1 MTASNKTTIKSYF
14 ETNDKP
20 TQSQFGDLIDSYVD
34 TIGGA
39 MTGDLQLPAI
49 PVSALSATNKQYVDA
64 TVSSAVA
71 AVSIASAAITS
82 GTINGATIGA
92 TTPTTGA
99 FTRVS
104 AASMNISGVV
114 SAATV
119 AAAAATITG
128 ITYPVGIIDRAY
140 STYASYSNLNVVIPA
155 DNTPPLNT
163 EGTSVLSATITP
175 KSATTRL
182 RARFAGFAGGGTTAL
197 SLCTALFIN
206 SIVTA
211 VQATAGIVT
220 STSSSSPM
228 AMEYEYVPGT
238 TTAQTITVRAGPGST
253 GSMFMNGTNQ
263 AQLFGGIA
271 AATLILE
278 EIYA

>member
-1 MTASNKTTIKSYF
+1 MAASNKATIKAFF
-14 ETNDKP
+14 ETGDDP

-34 TIGGA
+34 TIGGT
-39 MTGDLQLPAI
+39 MTGELNLYAS
-49 PVSALSATNKQYVDA
+49 PVSALGAAPKQYVD
-64 TVSSAVA
+64 TAVA
-71 AVSIASAAITS
+71 AVAASAAITS

-104 AASMNISGVV
+104 AASMNVSGIV

-140 STYASYSNLNVVIPA
+140 STYTSYANLNVVIPA

-163 EGTSVLSATITP
+163 EGSSVLSASITP

-197 SLCTALFIN
+197 SLCAAMFIN
-206 SIVTA
+206 STVTA

-238 TTAQTITVRAGPGST
+238 VAAQTITVRVGPGST

-263 AQLFGGIA
+263 AQLFGGSC

>member
-1 MTASNKTTIKSYF
+1 MTASNKTTIKAFF
-14 ETNDKP
+14 ETGDKP
-20 TQSQFGDLIDSYVD
+20 TQSQFGDLIDSYVN

-39 MTGDLQLPAI
+39 MTGDLQLFSN
-49 PVSALSATNKQYVDA
+49 PVSALSATPKQYVDA
-64 TVSSAVA
+64 AVA
-71 AVSIASAAITS
+71 AISIASAAITS
-82 GTINGATIGA
+82 GTIDGATIGA
-92 TTPTTGA
+92 VNPTTGS

-104 AASMNISGVV
+104 ATSINVSGIV

-119 AAAAATITG
+119 AAATATITG

-140 STYASYSNLNVVIPA
+140 NTYASYANLNIVIPA
-155 DNTPPLNT
+155 DNTPPLNS
-163 EGTSVLSATITP
+163 EGASVLSASITP
-175 KSATTRL
+175 KSNTTRI

-197 SLCTALFIN
+197 SLCTAMFIN
-206 SIVTA
+206 SVVTA

-238 TTAQTITVRAGPGST
+238 TSIQTITVRAGPGST

-263 AQLFGGIA
+263 GQLFGGIA